1 MARRL
6 AVHGLALLLGVALLA
21 LAGGVSVAAAAGEPA
36 GYEYFHTYAENEA
49 LIDSLVAAH
58 PNIAAK
64 FSIGNSYEGRDI
76 WGIELT
82 SNVGGS
88 TKGKPEVFINA
99 LMHARE
105 RASNELALYMMQVLA
120 NNYGLSG
127 NLGKSVTKILNSTV
141 VWIVPMMNP
150 DGAEYDF
157 SGSTPKKWR
166 KNRQPIPNSS
176 QIGVDLNRQFGYTWN
191 CCGGKTST
199 KPSSEYYQGW
209 AAEVAPE
216 VQDYENFVESRETAN
231 GKSKITEILSLHSA
245 AKEDLWPY
253 SYTKTDVPHDMTQ
266 DDHAAFVALGKGLAK
281 RNGYKPMQGSDLYV
295 VSGDQDDWAYGE
307 HGIFAVTIELPKGAT
322 HRYYPSQAEIN
333 KFNAQNRSAVL
344 WYLEQAGCPYA
355 AAGLGAKYCGGA
367 ADQQYYSQSVYD
379 ASAVQSQQTDCW
391 CAVAST
397 RALLSSID
405 PSTSVAQSDISAYM
419 TAHDKNDWTDPSF
432 SGYIQCARGSPSPSY
447 AHDGRGMAWAL
458 WNWATPDHSV
468 GYNDYTSS
476 NQATMDWR
484 IVRGIRATN
493 EPVGVM
499 VVHGEHAILAV
510 GYQTAID
517 PLNDAGQTNQLL
529 GFRVWDP
536 WYGTGFG
543 NWSGWPKGGF
553 AGNSFVT
560 LADWNSK
567 YFTSD
572 QNEGPYFAGK
582 YVAILQSS
590 VAEAPNDS
598 PAQNYGDWLYAQ
610 QTSPPTPTPTPTP
623 SPTPTATPS
632 PTDSPSPTPT
642 PSAAPSTPPSDTS
655 SDTSSVSLPKPAGTI
670 AQAVADGLS
679 TYSLLGDPELGNL
692 PASYTVGTSVHVRS
706 LAVGMPSYDLV
717 ELRVNGAV
725 AAVALVDEVGG
736 GYLFGELRPTTSN
749 INLPTTS
756 QLSSAL
762 QANGLS
768 GTPSLSWTWTTSD
781 TPPFAPF
788 LTGMDAYG
796 KTAFVTGSG
805 VTEQLPLVNGI
816 TPLAN

>member
-1 MARRL
+1 MARRP
-6 AVHGLALLLGVALLA
+6 AVHGLTLLLGIALVCLVSVPA
-21 LAGGVSVAAAAGEPA
+21 LAATHSEPA
-36 GYEYFHTYAENEA
+36 GYEYFHSYAENEA

-58 PNIAAK
+58 PDIAAK
-64 FSIGNSYEGRDI
+64 FSIGQSYEGRDI
-76 WGIELT
+76 WGIKLT

-127 NLGKSVTKILNSTV
+127 SLGKSVTKILNTTV

-157 SGSTPKKWR
+157 SGSAPKKWR
-166 KNRQPIPNSS
+166 KNRQPIPGSS

-191 CCGGKTST
+191 CCGGKTSK
-199 KPSSEYYQGW
+199 KPSSVYYQGW

-216 VQDYENFVESRETAN
+216 VQDYENFVESRQAAN

-253 SYTKTDVPHDMTQ
+253 SYTKVDVPHDMTN

-307 HGIFAVTIELPKGAT
+307 HGIFAVTIEMPKGSAN
-322 HRYYPSQAEIN
+322 RYYPTQAEID
-333 KFNAQNRSAVL
+333 KFDAQNRSAVL

-355 AAGLGAKYCGGA
+355 AAGLGAKYCGGSS
-367 ADQQYYSQSVYD
+367 DQQYYSQSVYD
-379 ASAVQSQQTDCW
+379 ANAVQSQQTDCW
-391 CAVAST
+391 CVAAST
-397 RALLSSID
+397 RAMLATID
-405 PSTSVAQSDISAYM
+405 PSTAVTQSDVSDLM
-419 TAHDKNDWTDPSF
+419 TAHDKNDWTNPSF
-432 SGYIQCARGSPSPSY
+432 GDYIRCARGSPNPSY
-447 AHDGRGMAWAL
+447 AHDGRGMSWAL
-458 WNWATPDHSV
+458 WNWATPDHSF
-468 GYNDYTSS
+468 GYNDYTAT

-484 IVRGIRATN
+484 IVRNIRATN
-493 EPVGVM
+493 QPVGVM

-517 PLNDAGQTNQLL
+517 PLADAGQTNQLL

-543 NWSGWPKGGF
+543 NWTGWPNGGF
-553 AGNSFVT
+553 AGNSYVT

-567 YFTSD
+567 YFTTD
-572 QNEGPYFAGK
+572 QNEGPYYSGK
-582 YVAILQSS
+582 YVAVMQSS
-590 VAEAPNDS
+590 VAEPPSDS
-598 PAQNYGDWLYAQ
+598 PAQNYGDWAYAQ
-610 QTSPPTPTPTPTP
+610 QTAPP
-623 SPTPTATPS
+623 SPAPTATPTATPS
-632 PTDSPSPTPT
+632 DSPSPSPSGAPANITTAPAVATAAVVALPT
-642 PSAAPSTPPSDTS
+642 
-655 SDTSSVSLPKPAGTI
+655 PAGTI
-670 AQAVADGLS
+670 AQAVADGLN
-679 TYSLLGDPELGNL
+679 TYSLLGDQELGNL
-692 PASYTVGTSVHVRS
+692 PASYTLGTSVHVRS

-717 ELRVNGAV
+717 ELRANGAV
-725 AAVALVDEVGG
+725 AAVALVDEVGS
-736 GYLFGELRPTTSN
+736 GYLFGELRPTTSDVR
-749 INLPTTS
+749 LPSAT
-756 QLSSAL
+756 QLSTAL
-762 QANGLS
+762 SDNGLS
-768 GTPSLSWTWTTSD
+768 GTPSLSWTWTTTD

-788 LTGMDAYG
+788 LTGTDAAG
-796 KTAFVTGSG
+796 KTAYVTAAGA
-805 VTEQLPLVNGI
+805 TEQLPLVNGI